1 MSWEKAGP
9 GCLDGDKK
17 DMDEARETGESPA
30 VQRFVDPGE
39 CHRKVLK
46 GLSCGDVV
54 LLLSR
59 RITLEADGRRAR
71 EEGVTRVGCL
81 SGRSRPRIMVAYISL
96 HLKPKGL

>member
-46 GLSCGDVV
+46 GLSYGDVV
-54 LLLSR
+54 L
-59 RITLEADGRRAR
+59 
-71 EEGVTRVGCL
+71 
-81 SGRSRPRIMVAYISL
+81 
-96 HLKPKGL
+96 